1 MLIKDVE
8 LFAFL
13 QKCANRELDGISQV
27 ILPAR
32 PSSENENTFFT
43 RLTEENEFDLDSYRT
58 VDPAKMLFY
67 LTREQVFPEKYKPG
81 KRIIA
86 GIKACDLEA
95 LHVLDT
101 ALVNE
106 DFVDPGYHHWRDNSI
121 IITSDCGEI
130 ASTCHCNLVEGKPFC
145 EEGFDLNLSHINDHY
160 FVKTGSQKGEA
171 FLQLMMQHV
180 SMQRATDEDQAMV
193 ERNRQAVFT
202 QLEEQ
207 NKQFARTQDYANLK
221 TDAAD
226 LWEEESQKCVG
237 CGGCTNICP
246 TCYCLILNDESEAEK
261 FVKVRSYDSCQYYGY
276 ARVAGGGT
284 PRPKMSQRFRNRYL
298 CKFLFMKDNFDLLGC
313 TGCGRC
319 TDTCPAQIDFRK
331 AVYELAGVG
340 ERIPDSG

>member
-13 QKCANRELDGISQV
+13 RKCETEKLDGISRV
-27 ILPAR
+27 ILPEQ
-32 PSSENENTFFT
+32 SSASNGNTFFAN
-43 RLTEENEFDLDSYRT
+43 LNGGKNFMLDSYRT
-58 VDPAKMLFY
+58 VDPTKMLFY
-67 LTREQVFPEKYKPG
+67 LAREKMFPEDYEHK
-81 KRIIA
+81 KRVIA
-86 GIKACDLEA
+86 GVKACDLKG
-95 LHVLDT
+95 LQVLDT
-101 ALVNE
+101 ALMNE
-106 DFVDPGYHHWRDNSI
+106 DFVDPSYRHWRENSI

-130 ASTCHCNLVEGKPFC
+130 AGTCHCNLVEGRPFC
-145 EEGFDLNLSHINDHY
+145 EQGYDVNISRVNDHY
-160 FVKTGSQKGEA
+160 LVTTGSDKGID

-180 SMQRATDEDQAMV
+180 TMKRATDADRAVV
-193 ERNRQAVFT
+193 EENRQQILAK
-202 QLEEQ
+202 LEKQ
-207 NKQFARTQDYANLK
+207 NEPFARTQDYEKLK
-221 TDAAD
+221 TDPLD
-226 LWEEESQKCVG
+226 LWEKESQKCVG

-298 CKFLFMKDNFDLLGC
+298 CKFLFMKDNFEMLGC

-331 AVYELAGVG
+331 AVYQLVENGHQMANAG
-340 ERIPDSG
+340 